1 METVDIKQVSVNQMT
16 LEWVGS
22 IANDMIA
29 DSVLALLLGI
39 DQSPASI
46 KR

>member
-1 METVDIKQVSVNQMT
+1 MKRLEDHQLM

-22 IANDMIA
+22 VTNDMIA

-39 DQSPASI
+39 DRSPASL
-46 KR
+46 KGK